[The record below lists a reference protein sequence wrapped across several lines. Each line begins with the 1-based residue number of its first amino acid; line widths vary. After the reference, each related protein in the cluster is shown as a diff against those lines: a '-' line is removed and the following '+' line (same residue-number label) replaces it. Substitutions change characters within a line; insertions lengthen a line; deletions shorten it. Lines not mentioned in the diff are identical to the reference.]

1 MLSSTRGGIR
11 RKRKLSK
18 GEITQNVEQKWYK
31 INGTLVILLD
41 LVHLY
46 FTIKILFASRRVWSI
61 ICIFEDL
68 KHRVKISQSPKH

>member
-1 MLSSTRGGIR
+1 MLSSTRGGIS
-11 RKRKLSK
+11 RKRKFSK

>member
-1 MLSSTRGGIR
+1 MLSSTRGGIIW
-11 RKRKLSK
+11 KRKLSK

-46 FTIKILFASRRVWSI
+46 FTVKILFASRRVWSI
-61 ICIFEDL
+61 IFIFEDL

>member
-1 MLSSTRGGIR
+1 MLSSTRGGIS

-46 FTIKILFASRRVWSI
+46 FTIKILFASGRVWSI

>member
-1 MLSSTRGGIR
+1 MLSSTRGGII

>member
-1 MLSSTRGGIR
+1 MLSSTRGGIS

-46 FTIKILFASRRVWSI
+46 LR
-61 ICIFEDL
+61 
-68 KHRVKISQSPKH
+68 

>member
-1 MLSSTRGGIR
+1 MLPSTRGGIS

>member
-1 MLSSTRGGIR
+1 MLSSTRGGIS

-68 KHRVKISQSPKH
+68 KQRVKISQSPKH

>member
-1 MLSSTRGGIR
+1 MLSSTRGGIIW
-11 RKRKLSK
+11 KRKLSK

>member
-1 MLSSTRGGIR
+1 MLSSTRGGIIW
-11 RKRKLSK
+11 KRKLSK

-46 FTIKILFASRRVWSI
+46 FTIKILFASQRVWSI

>member
-1 MLSSTRGGIR
+1 MLSSTRGSIIW
-11 RKRKLSK
+11 KRKLSK

-68 KHRVKISQSPKH
+68 KHGVKISQSPKH

>member
-1 MLSSTRGGIR
+1 MLSSTRGGIS

>member
-1 MLSSTRGGIR
+1 MLSSTRGGIS

-46 FTIKILFASRRVWSI
+46 FTIKILFASRSVWSI

-68 KHRVKISQSPKH
+68 KQRVKISQSPKH